1 MSRTYRRDRA
11 PKSESLGFVLNR
23 ERADLMRR
31 LRSAKDEEAMVVQR
45 LRDAK
50 RQSDPDAIWEAQVE
64 LQATLDEIEHL
75 ETQIAS
81 L

>member
-45 LRDAK
+45 LALAK
-50 RQSDPDAIWEAQVE
+50 RQSDPEAIREAQTELHSARAEVE
-64 LQATLDEIEHL
+64 FI